1 MGKHYKWQFSI
12 AMLVYRR
19 VNPIGSM
26 VLLYMVTWIP
36 STKKPFMLAL
46 IYQHHGSVMGI
57 AEPHNYP
64 KWLFNI
70 AMERSTIFNS

>member
-1 MGKHYKWQFSI
+1 MAIFNSYVSLPEGKSHRIHGAAIYGN
-12 AMLVYRR
+12 MD
-19 VNPIGSM
+19 PIN
-26 VLLYMVTWIP
+26 
-36 STKKPFMLAL
+36 KKPFMLAL

-57 AEPHNYP
+57 AGPHNYP